1 MRPSK
6 RFVRL
11 LEQGFSYRFILARFT
26 RMPGFRGLMTRMLFK
41 NNDLTYLP
49 SDKLVEV
56 TLNKKIESSGSIA
69 VPSEVVHHF
78 IEESSYHVVMN
89 FCICREASNC
99 QNHSIHLGCL
109 FMGDAARDIP
119 EDLGRPVSKKEAH
132 EHVMKCR
139 EEGLVHLIGR
149 DKLDETWLGV
159 RDHPPLL
166 TVCNCCSCCCLWKM
180 LPDLDPTLSSTIKKM
195 PGVNISIT
203 EDCTGC
209 GRCTKDACFIDN
221 IKIIDGKAVIGE
233 GCVGCGRCVDVCPE
247 QAIQLNIEDDD
258 FIKKTIERVRAATK

>member
-6 RFVRL
+6 RFVRF

-26 RMPGFRGLMTRMLFK
+26 RIPGLRGLMIRMLFK

-49 SDKLVEV
+49 SDNLVEI
-56 TLNKKIESSGSIA
+56 TLNKTIQGEGGIA

-78 IEESSYHVVMN
+78 IDQSTYHVVMN
-89 FCICREASNC
+89 FCICREASHC

-119 EDLGRPVSKKEAH
+119 EDLGRPVSKQEAH
-132 EHVMKCR
+132 EHVRQCR
-139 EEGLVHLIGR
+139 KEGLVHLIGR

-159 RDHPPLL
+159 RSHPPLL

-180 LPDLDPTLSSTIKKM
+180 LPDLDPSLSSSVKKM
-195 PGVNISIT
+195 PGVNIIIT
-203 EDCTGC
+203 GDCTGC
-209 GRCTKDACFIDN
+209 GQCTKDVCFIDN
-221 IKIIDGKAVIGE
+221 IRIIDGKAVIGE
-233 GCVGCGRCVDVCPE
+233 GCVGCTRCIDACPSD
-247 QAIQLNIEDDD
+247 AIRLEITDKD
-258 FIKKTIERVRAATK
+258 FIERTIERVRKATE